1 MSSLDP
7 YEEGFIPVEG
17 RDNLFRDPYSKAI
30 VNTDKTEYAKYM
42 DAIKRRESQTT
53 KVDSLQND
61 VSALKSDIEYMKK
74 LLMKLAKEDNDAR

>member
-7 YEEGFIPVEG
+7 HEEGFIPVEG

-30 VNTDKTEYAKYM
+30 VNTDKSEYAKYM
-42 DAIKRRESQTT
+42 DAVKRRESQTT
-53 KVDSLQND
+53 KVDSLQKE
-61 VSALKSDIEYMKK
+61 VSDLKSDIQYMKT

>member
-42 DAIKRRESQTT
+42 DAIKRRESQTN